1 MGLGAKD
8 EMRSGTKK
16 KEEEEEEEEEQ
27 EKIKRHPMTAKGK

>member
-16 KEEEEEEEEEQ
+16 KEEEEEEEQ